1 MYLTEIEGASIPI
14 HAVVQKQS
22 TGDDDDDAFQALL
35 LRKEEEVVVEEV
47 VVMVET
53 PGQISPGCSTYT
65 TIYANQRGGGGES
78 PVSSLLRTRGCL
90 FLARAP

>member
-1 MYLTEIEGASIPI
+1 MYLTEIEGAI

-22 TGDDDDDAFQALL
+22 TGDDDDDAFPHL
-35 LRKEEEVVVEEV
+35 LRKEEEEV
-47 VVMVET
+47 VVVET